1 MRTLS
6 VKRGSCSANG
16 SVYKLVLAICLL
28 LVSSLTASAQ
38 SSLKGK
44 VVNEQNAPLSF
55 ATVTLLNLSDS
66 VLVKGAIS
74 NGEGAYILPA
84 VAAGKYLLTASMM
97 GYKKSWLGPIEVTAG
112 ETQLL
117 PQLQLQET
125 VEQLKAVTVVGQKP
139 LIEQQA
145 DRMVVNVE
153 GSILATGN
161 TALEVLEKSPGV
173 AVDQDGNISLNGKQR
188 VIIML
193 DGKRSYLSGADIAS
207 MLRNMTSDA
216 LEQVEI
222 ITNPSAR
229 YDAAGNSGIINIKT
243 KKSKNR
249 GANGSLTLGTGY
261 GRFEKVNGGLTLNHR
276 QNSTNLFGSYNY
288 GLSRSYQNINIERNA
303 FINQEVNLFDH
314 RNYMLRNW
322 QGHSYK
328 AGVDFFLNKH
338 NTLGLMVNGSV
349 GDWGSNNTNEALH
362 IIEGIGRERTI
373 TTLGDID
380 RGYRNTTLNLNYQR
394 TFEQKEKE
402 LTFDLDYS
410 NYSSSKNSIFNNSF
424 RYFDSRTDSLF
435 LLRSASPSD
444 INIWVSKL
452 DYTLPVGKSK
462 LETGAKWSYVY
473 SSNDARIERQESER
487 VWQEWDKFTN
497 DFLYQEN
504 ISAAYANWSG
514 ALGKLNVM
522 AGLRAE
528 HTWYQGES
536 VKNDSTAKNQYFS
549 LFPSLFLKRPL
560 NKKNQLGLSYSRR
573 VDRPSYQDLNPFF
586 SLLDVTTYSKGNP
599 LLQPQFTHQVQL
611 SHTFDKSVVTNLTY
625 SVTDGPMTEVIE
637 TEGLDAFQT
646 NRNLGTLTNW
656 SLNISLPIPIA
667 KWWNMQNNLSAY
679 HKKYTGTYLEQKLD
693 VEQLSTN
700 IFIMNSFKL
709 PYNLSA
715 ELSGFYRSPMVWG
728 TMKINSMYRINAGVQ
743 YSFWDRNAS
752 LKLSANDIFRT
763 QVFSG
768 RSIVGENTIKLDM
781 RGETRRLNLS
791 FNYRFGNK
799 EIKPVRRKRG
809 ASSDEQDRIK
819 GNDE

>member
-1 MRTLS
+1 MRTFSLI
-6 VKRGSCSANG
+6 RGSGAARTFNL
-16 SVYKLVLAICLL
+16 KLLLAICLFPAF
-28 LVSSLTASAQ
+28 SLTVLAQ
-38 SSLKGK
+38 STLKGK
-44 VVNEQNAPLSF
+44 VINEQSMPLAF
-55 ATVTLLNLSDS
+55 ATVTLLNASDS
-66 VLVKGAIS
+66 ALVKGAIS
-74 NGEGAYILPA
+74 DGEGAYILPA
-84 VAAGKYLLTASMM
+84 VAAGKYLLAASMM
-97 GYKKSWLGPIEVTAG
+97 GYQKGWLGPVEVTAS

-145 DRMVVNVE
+145 DRMVVNVA

-173 AVDQDGNISLNGKQR
+173 AVDQDGNISLNGRQG

-193 DGKRSYLSGADIAS
+193 DGKRTYLSSADVAS

-222 ITNPSAR
+222 ITNPSAK

-243 KKSKNR
+243 KKDKNR
-249 GANGSLTLGTGY
+249 GTNGSLTLGTGY

-288 GLSRSYQNINIERNA
+288 GLSRSYQNLNIERNA

-314 RNYMLRNW
+314 RNFMLRNW

-338 NTLGLMVNGSV
+338 NTLGLMVNGSI

-362 IIEGIGRERTI
+362 IIEGAGRERII
-373 TTLGDID
+373 TTLGDINS
-380 RGYRNTTLNLNYQR
+380 GYRNTTFNLNYQR
-394 TFEQKEKE
+394 TFERKGEE
-402 LTFDLDYS
+402 LSFDADYS
-410 NYSSSKNSIFNNSF
+410 NYSSSKNSFFDNSF
-424 RYFDSRTDSLF
+424 RYFDSRTDSIF
-435 LLRSASPSD
+435 MLRSEAPSR

-452 DYTLPVGKSK
+452 DYTVPIGKSK
-462 LETGAKWSYVY
+462 LETGLKWSNVH
-473 SSNDARIERQESER
+473 SNNDARIERQESEG
-487 VWQEWDKFTN
+487 VWQKWDKFTN

-514 ALGKLNVM
+514 ALGKINVM

-528 HTWYQGES
+528 HTWYQGRS
-536 VKNDSTAKNQYFS
+536 VKNDSTAKNQYLS
-549 LFPSLFLKRPL
+549 LFPSLFLKREL

-599 LLQPQFTHQVQL
+599 LLQPQFTHQLQL
-611 SHTFDKSVVTNLTY
+611 SHTFNKSVVTNLTY

-646 NRNLGTLTNW
+646 NRNLGKLTNW
-656 SLNISLPIPIA
+656 SLNISLPVTIT

-679 HKKYTGTYLEQKLD
+679 HKKYTGTYLAQQLD

-700 IFIMNSFKL
+700 FFIMNSFRL
-709 PYNLSA
+709 PHNFSA

-728 TMKINSMYRINAGVQ
+728 TMQINSMYRVNAGLQ

-768 RSIVGENTIKLDM
+768 QSVVGENKIKIES
-781 RGETRRLNLS
+781 RGETRRVNLS

-799 EIKPVRRKRG
+799 EIKPVGRKRG
-809 ASSDEQDRIK
+809 ASSDEQQRIK
-819 GNDE
+819 GSGD